1 MISSAKELVSIV
13 RTDVERI
20 YTERRGFGTFLRVA
34 ANPSI
39 RAAFLIRIALLDNVF
54 LHSLARNALI
64 SFFGIDVGKGAV
76 IGPGLYLP
84 HPLCI
89 VIGEGARMGANI
101 TLYQGITLG
110 RLKNNY
116 PTIGDRSTLY
126 PNVTV
131 IGDVNILADTRVPPG
146 TILRPDESNS

>member
-1 MISSAKELVSIV
+1 M
-13 RTDVERI
+13 RTDVGRVYAERSV
-20 YTERRGFGTFLRVA
+20 FGTFFRAA

-39 RAAFLIRIALLDNVF
+39 RAAFLIRVALLDNVL
-54 LHSLARNALI
+54 LHSFARNALL

-76 IGPGLYLP
+76 VGPGLYLP

-89 VIGEGARMGANI
+89 VIGEGARMGENI
-101 TLYQGITLG
+101 TLYHGTTLG
-110 RLKNNY
+110 KLKNNY

-131 IGDVNILADTRVPPG
+131 IGAVNIPADTRVPPG
-146 TILRPDESNS
+146 AILRPDESNC